1 MLRQREESFIVAL
14 DVFIDAAPVRTWHG
28 KPIGLKT
35 IQHYK
40 HLRLYIRDFMNK
52 KHITDIRFDKLNK
65 SFYSEYLTFAYGE
78 GLKLNTIGDHIK
90 VIKIVI
96 RDQPM
101 RIQCMAEEF
110 LRCEKLK
117 EESESITLLE
127 SEIAL
132 IAKQELPTEH
142 LQTVRNMFMLMCW
155 TGVRHSDLEQLNYNS
170 IQVTEDGERYFLQG

>member
-1 MLRQREESFIVAL
+1 
-14 DVFIDAAPVRTWHG
+14 
-28 KPIGLKT
+28 
-35 IQHYK
+35 
-40 HLRLYIRDFMNK
+40 MNK
-52 KHITDIRFDKLNK
+52 KHITDIRFDELNK
-65 SFYSEYLTFAYGE
+65 SFYFEYLTFAYGE

-90 VIKIVI
+90 VIKTVI

-117 EESESITLLE
+117 EESESIALLE

-142 LQTVRNMFMLMCW
+142 LQTVRNMFVLMCW
-155 TGVRHSDLEQLNYNS
+155 TGVRHSDLEQFNYNS
-170 IQVTEDGERYFLQG
+170 FHQPHYIYTLYIYWFGLTQVYIARIKPNLIVKSQAVLLRYVKL